1 MEENGVTIVKSG
13 TDFRNYTEI
22 RVSLPADGGRAQIV
36 CTKHD
41 VTSECVTCYAC
52 CSLLLWLATLLS
64 PVSVAHGAS
73 YTPLLLV
80 TACRRTLP

>member
-22 RVSLPADGGRAQIV
+22 RVSLPVDGGRAQIV

-41 VTSECVTCYAC
+41 VTSECVTCCAC
-52 CSLLLWLATLLS
+52 GFLLLGLATLLS
-64 PVSVAHGAS
+64 LVPAAS
-73 YTPLLLV
+73 DAAYTPLLLV
-80 TACRRTLP
+80 TGCRRTLP

>member
-41 VTSECVTCYAC
+41 VTSEDWEAY
-52 CSLLLWLATLLS
+52 LAFADHHL
-64 PVSVAHGAS
+64 
-73 YTPLLLV
+73 
-80 TACRRTLP
+80 R